1 MAIFNS
7 YVSHYQRVHPNRSW
21 FDSTPSF
28 HGSNLHY
35 VPIKYI
41 EKSHVALLKI
51 NKINIS
57 ASENQFKPP
66 FHHWFAA

>member
-1 MAIFNS
+1 MLVITRGYTQIDLGS
-7 YVSHYQRVHPNRSW
+7 IVPQVSMVQI
-21 FDSTPSF
+21 STMSPS
-28 HGSNLHY
+28 NTL
-35 VPIKYI
+35 K
-41 EKSHVALLKI
+41 KSHVALLKI